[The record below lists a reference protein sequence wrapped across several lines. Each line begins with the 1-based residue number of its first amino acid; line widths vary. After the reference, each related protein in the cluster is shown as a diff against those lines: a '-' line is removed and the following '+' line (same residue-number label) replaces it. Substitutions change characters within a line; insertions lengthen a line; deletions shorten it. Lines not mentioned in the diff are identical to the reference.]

1 MRNNPEISVIVPVY
15 KAEKYLRR
23 CIDSILAQT
32 FSKFEVILVD
42 DGSPDQCGQ
51 ICDEYAKNDDRII
64 CMHQKNSGVA
74 SARNCG
80 IQQAK
85 GKWLCFVDSD
95 DVIHPQMLGIL
106 YRIGE
111 QEQAGMCI
119 CRTEVGVDIPEQFG
133 VYSDDA
139 KYEMRANTEND
150 MIQYYSCDRF
160 WYWCVWAK
168 LIRREIVL
176 ENLFPVG
183 RIYEDNAVVYKWL
196 YSAERVAYVDRAFY
210 FYCTEDTNSI
220 TRSMFTIKKTDYL
233 WVLEQQIEFYRE
245 HGFDRMLLLIERLL
259 VRAAADHIIHI
270 RKETSGENRKAI
282 HEIQMKIIHLIMD
295 RKSMLFERGYARYF
309 AWIFAPQLM
318 DVGSGIKKLMCQRK
332 NNE

>member
-1 MRNNPEISVIVPVY
+1 MKNNPEISVIVPVY

-23 CIDSILAQT
+23 CIDSILEQT
-32 FSKFEVILVD
+32 FSEFEVILVD

-64 CMHQKNSGVA
+64 CIHQKNSGVA

-80 IQQAK
+80 IQQSK

-95 DVIHPQMLGIL
+95 DAIHPQMLGML
-106 YRIGE
+106 YCIGE
-111 QEQAGMCI
+111 REQAGMCV
-119 CRTEVGVDIPEQFG
+119 CKTEVGVELPEQFG
-133 VYSDDA
+133 EYSDGA

-150 MIQYYSCDRF
+150 LIHYYSCD
-160 WYWCVWAK
+160 WLNYWCVWAK

-176 ENLFPVG
+176 ENMFPVG
-183 RIYEDNAVVYKWL
+183 RVYEDNAVVYKWL
-196 YSAERVAYVDRAFY
+196 HSAERVACVERAFY
-210 FYCTEDTNSI
+210 FYCTEETNSI
-220 TRSMFTIKKTDYL
+220 ARSKYTIEKLDYL
-233 WVLEQQIEFYRE
+233 RVLEQQMKFYKE

-259 VRAAADHIIHI
+259 VRAAADHIKCIQ
-270 RKETSGENRKAI
+270 KETLSENRKAV
-282 HEIQMKIIHLIMD
+282 HEIQMKIIRLIMD
-295 RKSMLFERGYARYF
+295 RKNMLFERGYTRSF

-318 DVGSGIKKLMCQRK
+318 DVGSGIKKFMCQRK